1 MYNPKHIK
9 EESKTKYRGLSKNQS
24 DLSIKETKPEAAAE
38 TVHFSA
44 KRHWKI
50 IRLYIKVISQYKQS
64 NAIDRK
70 SLSYGSNSNHLE
82 KHDWNEFQAQKY
94 NSVSV
99 STLSE
104 RLLGFI
110 VY

>member
-9 EESKTKYRGLSKNQS
+9 EVPKTKYRVSSENQS
-24 DLSIKETKPEAAAE
+24 DLSIKETKPEAAPE

-82 KHDWNEFQAQKY
+82 IHDWNEFQAQKY

-99 STLSE
+99 SSLSE
-104 RLLGFI
+104 RDLGFI